1 MKGQLTGSP
10 NRVLERAPNDPRK
23 ARRRTPGHSTYDTRK
38 EDPRLGP
45 RGLQQKE
52 TDFSGTT
59 GWGISGPSASSSSAL
74 RAWERDSLGPGTT
87 QCQACAETKIHRQ
100 VSRGASQKPPTPCKE
115 IHIDWTDMK
124 GSYEGFQRIMFLTDA
139 ASGDG
144 LPVLPQGKGRPRPTA
159 RFLTN
164 STPGQRRTSAEDPYA
179 LGQTTSSWP
188 PRPYRAGSSPREST
202 RSPLHHTPKP
212 RTEGGGPTPHAPRT
226 GNRRGT
232 GRSN

>member
-1 MKGQLTGSP
+1 MIPEKLGGAPWALHVRHPKRRPTSRSP
-10 NRVLERAPNDPRK
+10 
-23 ARRRTPGHSTYDTRK
+23 RTPAKRDGLLWHYRMGHIRPLSLLK
-38 EDPRLGP
+38 L
-45 RGLQQKE
+45 
-52 TDFSGTT
+52 GTT
-59 GWGISGPSASSSSAL
+59 CLGARL
-74 RAWERDSLGPGTT
+74 TGPGTT

-124 GSYEGFQRIMFLTDA
+124 SSYEGFQRIMFLPDA
-139 ASGDG
+139 ASGTVFPYF
-144 LPVLPQGKGRPRPTA
+144 LKGREAKTHRKVLNEFYTWA
-159 RFLTN
+159 EANL
-164 STPGQRRTSAEDPYA
+164 SRRSYA